1 MNLGVQCGYR
11 AGMIRDGRRC
21 GPAYADE
28 SLCAGCGAEAEQ
40 ALYLLGVGPEDGDGA
55 EAAGLRHHQA
65 TPARTCHHIN
75 HINPH
80 TPVCRN
86 RFGTQITKPGK
97 INCHKTSVADP

>member
-1 MNLGVQCGYR
+1 M
-11 AGMIRDGRRC
+11 RC

-28 SLCAGCGAEAEQ
+28 SLCAGGGAEAEQ

-65 TPARTCHHIN
+65 APARPCHHTN

-80 TPVCRN
+80 TVCVT
-86 RFGTQITKPGK
+86 GLVLKLQKPGK